1 MTMKEFCNVLYST
14 GGWSRYRDGDT
25 VYVSRGRVGFVL
37 EKDWYGNWCF
47 SGTDIMLD
55 DVESV
60 YFKRNRVILYF
71 YDGKDA
77 SIWL

>member
-1 MTMKEFCNVLYST
+1 MTMKKFCDVLYR

-25 VYVSRGRVGFVL
+25 VYVSRGRAGFVL
-37 EKDWYGNWCF
+37 EKDWEGDWYF
-47 SGTDIMLD
+47 YGTDVYLD

-60 YFKRNRVILYF
+60 YFKRDRIIIYF
-71 YDGKDA
+71 YDGDES